1 MPDPL
6 IRRLTPTDAAPLRQ
20 LRLDAL
26 RETPEAFGSSYE
38 EEHTLTLDDIR
49 AWVATDI
56 ENAMFGVFIDGAL
69 AGMTGVG
76 RQHRLKMRH
85 KAQIWSVYV
94 APAARG
100 RGLARR
106 LMLAAIDHA
115 GGMRGVRQLQLS
127 VTAGNLAARA
137 LYEPGLRGVRRRA
150 GRAVRERRDARRKTD
165 DAAPGRRLSALRR
178 HAAGGL
184 PQLPPLGAD
193 AAWRRFSR
201 VGRRAP

>member
-1 MPDPL
+1 
-6 IRRLTPTDAAPLRQ
+6 
-20 LRLDAL
+20 
-26 RETPEAFGSSYE
+26 
-38 EEHTLTLDDIR
+38 
-49 AWVATDI
+49 
-56 ENAMFGVFIDGAL
+56 MFGVFIDGAL

-94 APAARG
+94 APAARR

-137 LYEPGLRGVRRRA
+137 VRAWASRSTA
-150 GRAVRERRDARRKTD
+150 SSRKGC
-165 DAAPGRRLSALRR
+165 A
-178 HAAGGL
+178 
-184 PQLPPLGAD
+184 
-193 AAWRRFSR
+193 
-201 VGRRAP
+201 

>member
-1 MPDPL
+1 MPISQHPAMPDPL

-137 LYEPGLRGVRRRA
+137 LYESLGFAEYGVEPEGLCVNGVMHDERLMTLRLA
-150 GRAVRERRDARRKTD
+150 GD
-165 DAAPGRRLSALRR
+165 
-178 HAAGGL
+178 
-184 PQLPPLGAD
+184 
-193 AAWRRFSR
+193 
-201 VGRRAP
+201 

>member
-106 LMLAAIDHA
+106 LILAATDNA
-115 GGMRGVRQLQLS
+115 GG
-127 VTAGNLAARA
+127 
-137 LYEPGLRGVRRRA
+137 RR
-150 GRAVRERRDARRKTD
+150 V
-165 DAAPGRRLSALRR
+165 
-178 HAAGGL
+178 
-184 PQLPPLGAD
+184 
-193 AAWRRFSR
+193 
-201 VGRRAP
+201 VGQM